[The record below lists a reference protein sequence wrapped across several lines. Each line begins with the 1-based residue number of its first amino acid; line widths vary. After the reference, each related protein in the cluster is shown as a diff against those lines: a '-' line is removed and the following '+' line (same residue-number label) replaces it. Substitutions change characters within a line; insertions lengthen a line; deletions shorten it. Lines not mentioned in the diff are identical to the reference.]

1 MQLSQQIND
10 VRSYPG
16 RRVPLYLERSKV
28 RPTIASRPST
38 RWSYFQTKPYTR
50 RTMAF
55 DHLTM
60 VTITMIATVIIIII
74 IAKNT
79 IAITITEQR
88 QHR

>member
-1 MQLSQQIND
+1 M
-10 VRSYPG
+10 
-16 RRVPLYLERSKV
+16 PLYLERSKV

-60 VTITMIATVIIIII
+60 VTITIIAIIIIIIII

>member
-1 MQLSQQIND
+1 M
-10 VRSYPG
+10 
-16 RRVPLYLERSKV
+16 PLYLERSKV

-60 VTITMIATVIIIII
+60 VTITIIAIIIIIIIIII